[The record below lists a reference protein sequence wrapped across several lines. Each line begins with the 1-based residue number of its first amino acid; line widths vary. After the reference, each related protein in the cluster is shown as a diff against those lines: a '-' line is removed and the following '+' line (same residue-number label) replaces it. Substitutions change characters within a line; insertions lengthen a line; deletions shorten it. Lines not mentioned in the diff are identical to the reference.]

1 MNAVKKNL
9 KALWNDES
17 AQGMVEYILI
27 LVAVIG
33 FVMMIRTR
41 LKGTLDTGLKNV
53 DAGVGQFQVQE

>member
-1 MNAVKKNL
+1 MKALKNNL
-9 KALWNDES
+9 KAMWNDES

-41 LKGTLDTGLKNV
+41 LRTTLNTGLDNV
-53 DAGVGQFQVQE
+53 DGGVGQFQVQE